1 MINKDI
7 FAYLEEK
14 YENYKQPITNI
25 SMCLNTQNPMVV
37 DERQVYNFDIITR
50 ELFDSKHLPTS
61 VDGIDI
67 RDGIVELIEFKTG
80 FKQRITKDNFDED
93 KMKCEKTN
101 HLCEEY
107 KELFF
112 DNQERKI
119 KELIA
124 SIRMKAIESYITLEK
139 HILPECQDNEP
150 LLIKLIIVIDAE
162 PSEVMEDTL
171 SILAGDHAKCGSD
184 NIFNNLRTA
193 LSRLIKVKSV
203 NNLDYFYDDIIV
215 VSVADYKNMIVKDE
229 SL

>member
-25 SMCLNTQNPMVV
+25 SMCLSTQNPMVV

-93 KMKCEKTN
+93 KMKCEKQIIYVRN
-101 HLCEEY
+101 
-107 KELFF
+107 
-112 DNQERKI
+112 I
-119 KELIA
+119 KN
-124 SIRMKAIESYITLEK
+124 
-139 HILPECQDNEP
+139 CF
-150 LLIKLIIVIDAE
+150 LIIKKE
-162 PSEVMEDTL
+162 KL
-171 SILAGDHAKCGSD
+171 
-184 NIFNNLRTA
+184 
-193 LSRLIKVKSV
+193 
-203 NNLDYFYDDIIV
+203 
-215 VSVADYKNMIVKDE
+215 KN
-229 SL
+229 